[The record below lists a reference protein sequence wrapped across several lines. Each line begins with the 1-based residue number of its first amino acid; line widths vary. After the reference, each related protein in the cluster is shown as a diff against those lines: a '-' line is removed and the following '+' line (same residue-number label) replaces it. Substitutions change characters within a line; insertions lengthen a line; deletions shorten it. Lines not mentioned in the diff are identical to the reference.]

1 MCCVVSLVPRQH
13 TVWALVPALS
23 LLMSSEVKEAQAFH
37 VGEGVEHEQSVR
49 PLAAIATSVLGCF
62 PYGSV
67 SAHLPSHRGPFAC
80 RCQPEGRGLAIYQG
94 TAFDVYYVLGGVVGL
109 IISAVMLRSNIFSK
123 GTAYV
128 GILMSVMMVVPPIVG
143 TIGIVFSLISL
154 VPLTIWCILI
164 ARRLFQPGQGV
175 SKEEANRN

>member
-1 MCCVVSLVPRQH
+1 MRRSMTFSPHVLCLWFPDSIPFGL
-13 TVWALVPALS
+13 WFPALS
-23 LLMSSEVKEAQAFH
+23 LLLSSEVKEAQAFH
-37 VGEGVEHEQSVR
+37 AGEGVEQEQSVR

-109 IISAVMLRSNIFSK
+109 IISAAMLRSTIFSK
-123 GTAYV
+123 VTTYV
-128 GILMSVMMVVPPIVG
+128 G
-143 TIGIVFSLISL
+143 
-154 VPLTIWCILI
+154 ILI